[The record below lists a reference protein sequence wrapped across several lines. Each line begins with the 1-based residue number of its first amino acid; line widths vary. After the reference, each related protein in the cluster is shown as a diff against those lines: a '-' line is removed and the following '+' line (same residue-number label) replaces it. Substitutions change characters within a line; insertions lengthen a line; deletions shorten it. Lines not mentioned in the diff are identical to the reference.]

1 MRLGDIAKIHSQTAR
16 YHITNLWSGDFG
28 TYQSIYESKSIIGA
42 TVYTNLQ
49 QFPRNQLFDIC
60 IVDEAGQIPEPSIL
74 QAFFLSKQVFLVGD
88 SKQLPPIVQN
98 PLAAKYGFDISLL
111 ARLEQ
116 SGNDKSEWI
125 GKLYTQYRMN
135 ESIMNLVNH
144 LIYDNT
150 LRAASES
157 IANAVLQVQ
166 MDSNVPSWIQK
177 VLNPSNGVVFITTDD
192 QCKDIDE
199 QELQEED
206 NRRNNM
212 YETRIVMEL
221 IKYMRNG
228 GASSESIGVISPYN
242 TQVSSIQSVIEEK
255 SIEIS
260 TVDSFQVES
269 VDGILEIGKGERLHY
284 YFVSEK

>member
-221 IKYMRNG
+221 IKHMRNG
-228 GASSESIGVISPYN
+228 GVSSESIGVISPYN